1 MPAPDTPPRSADD
14 DGIFHEDHEGLHFAF
29 VPSPEASPTRPLTAS
44 PDTTQARLLAQ
55 AALAQAQAER
65 EAAQEEAAAER
76 ALAAEANA
84 QLASA
89 QARLRASDLRSTE
102 AGEALEAERHTSKR
116 LRCELAAAEQA
127 SAAEREGAAEA
138 ASGAANIRAVLQLTQ
153 AAVAE
158 GSAQLQTEQ
167 AQRERLAKELAAA
180 QEAAASQLAAAE
192 RARGDATAAG
202 CELREQAAA
211 RTVELESELAAA
223 ATERQRAGARTVELE
238 SELAAA
244 NEAVAA
250 ERQRAAESQ
259 RDKMADVLWK
269 TEAMDARSKSE
280 SLQALNTEL
289 QEQNLQLSRL
299 AREGI
304 ASPTAKPAPRMREN
318 NKAAEDEGRPRDRPG
333 SPDSVWSDGTTV
345 EDAFEA
351 EVESLRGQL
360 AGLTALLAQSQ
371 VREEQLRTELEQ
383 AREVRLEPS
392 AATDVAESS
401 GAAK

>member
-1 MPAPDTPPRSADD
+1 M
-14 DGIFHEDHEGLHFAF
+14 
-29 VPSPEASPTRPLTAS
+29 
-44 PDTTQARLLAQ
+44 
-55 AALAQAQAER
+55 
-65 EAAQEEAAAER
+65 
-76 ALAAEANA
+76 
-84 QLASA
+84 
-89 QARLRASDLRSTE
+89 
-102 AGEALEAERHTSKR
+102 
-116 LRCELAAAEQA
+116 
-127 SAAEREGAAEA
+127 
-138 ASGAANIRAVLQLTQ
+138 
-153 AAVAE
+153 
-158 GSAQLQTEQ
+158 
-167 AQRERLAKELAAA
+167 
-180 QEAAASQLAAAE
+180 
-192 RARGDATAAG
+192 
-202 CELREQAAA
+202 
-211 RTVELESELAAA
+211 ELESELAAA
-223 ATERQRAGARTVELE
+223 NEVVAAERQRAGARTVELE

-280 SLQALNTEL
+280 SLRALNTEL

-304 ASPTAKPAPRMREN
+304 ASPTAKPAPRMRAD
-318 NKAAEDEGRPRDRPG
+318 KAAEDEGRPRDRPG

>member
-29 VPSPEASPTRPLTAS
+29 VPSPDASPTRPLTAS

-76 ALAAEANA
+76 ALAAEA
-84 QLASA
+84 
-89 QARLRASDLRSTE
+89 
-102 AGEALEAERHTSKR
+102 GEALEAERQASKR

-167 AQRERLAKELAAA
+167 AQRERLAKELVAA

-192 RARGDATAAG
+192 RARGDATTAG
-202 CELREQAAA
+202 CELREQAA
-211 RTVELESELAAA
+211 
-223 ATERQRAGARTVELE
+223 ARTVELE

-280 SLQALNTEL
+280 SLRALNTEL

-304 ASPTAKPAPRMREN
+304 ASPTAKPAPRMRAD
-318 NKAAEDEGRPRDRPG
+318 KAAEDEGRPRDRPR

-392 AATDVAESS
+392 AATDVAGSS